1 MIQPYGTNNKQL
13 AFTIGLIIFL
23 TFPILAQQQPDFNL
37 ELLGQRNDYPNEL
50 YSDIWGYVG
59 QDGTEYAVIGTRQGT
74 AIYELSDP
82 GNPGLT
88 QYIPG
93 ATSIWRDMKTYE
105 EYIYVIADQGTDGL
119 LVIDMG
125 EAPDTVSW
133 SFYKPLLNVNG
144 VQRQLTDCHNVYVDE
159 NGYLYLSGCSLSD
172 GVLIFD
178 LNTDIEEPPY
188 LGRTPT
194 NYSHDV
200 FVRGD
205 TLWTS
210 DFNDGVF
217 SVVDVSNKQAPTLL
231 ATQPTGFQATHN
243 AWLSDDGNYFF
254 TTDERPNAYVEAYDV
269 SDLDNI
275 ELLDR
280 YRPLVTEG
288 RGVYPHNTFY
298 YNGFLVTSYYTDG
311 VKIIDAHRPQNLVE
325 VGSYDT
331 YGGPDGGTEGN
342 WGVYPYLPSG
352 LLLASDIQSGL
363 YVFEPR
369 YQQAAYLEGSVRSAR
384 DSSLLSDVEVTILS
398 DQPNQALTDRTGQ
411 FRTGQ
416 AQAGTFRVAINR
428 LGYVPDT
435 TQVTLVNGQVTLL
448 DVALQTTS
456 VYRVRL
462 QALHADENQAPVPR
476 ATFLLEGADVTYEL
490 QADQQGMAS
499 SSDILEGTYEV
510 TAGAWGFREANLGA
524 FTINGDQ
531 DLTARLEK
539 GFQDYFNLD
548 LGWQTSGTAS
558 SGNWVR
564 DVPIGTDFGTG
575 FINPGFDDP
584 NDPGSRCYMTGNGG
598 QDAGF
603 DDVDN
608 GIVTLES
615 PPMDLS
621 SYTDPRFSFALWF
634 VNDGGGSMLDDS
646 LRVSLTDGMTEVRL
660 ITLTESENAWRYV
673 DSFPIAD
680 LGLDLTQPLTLR
692 VQASDLPPNGH
703 LVEAAFDAFQV
714 VDAGVT
720 TSIKTN
726 QSLAATIRV
735 WPNPS
740 TGAFR
745 VRIDAPSE
753 VKALSLQVFNA
764 QGQLLEQRMLPD
776 FQTTL
781 RIGDSYQP
789 GLYTLIVRDTRSNKF
804 RTVRMVKQ

>member
-1 MIQPYGTNNKQL
+1 MNSKRL
-13 AFTIGLIIFL
+13 ACISGLIIFL
-23 TFPILAQQQPDFNL
+23 TLPVLAQQQPDFNL
-37 ELLGQRNDYPNEL
+37 ELVGQRNDYPTEL
-50 YSDIWGYVG
+50 YSDIWGYVDG
-59 QDGTEYAVIGTRQGT
+59 NGTEYGIIGTRRGT
-74 AIYELSDP
+74 AIYNLSDP
-82 GNPGLT
+82 ANPALT

-93 ATSIWRDMKTYE
+93 ASSIWRDMKTHE

-119 LVIDMG
+119 LVINME
-125 EAPDTVSW
+125 EAPDTVTW
-133 SFYKPLLNVNG
+133 SFYKPLLNING
-144 VQRQLTDCHNVYVDE
+144 VQRQLTDCHNVYIDE

-178 LNTDIEEPPY
+178 LNANIEEPPY

-217 SVVDVSNKQAPTLL
+217 SVVDVSNKQAPMLL

-254 TTDERPNAYVEAYDV
+254 TTDERPNAFVEAYDV

-275 ELLDR
+275 ELLDQ
-280 YRPLVTEG
+280 YRPIVTEG

-298 YNGFLVTSYYTDG
+298 YEGFLVTSYYTDG
-311 VKIIDAHRPQNLVE
+311 VKIIDANRPQNLVE

-331 YGGPDGGTEGN
+331 YQGPDGGTEGN

-363 YVFEPR
+363 YVFDPT
-369 YQQAAYLEGSVRSAR
+369 YQQAAYLEGRVRSAR
-384 DSSLLSDVEVTILS
+384 DSSLLSDVAITILS

-416 AQAGTFRVAINR
+416 EQAGTFRVAINR

-435 TQVTLVNGQVTLL
+435 VSVNLTNGEVTTLN
-448 DVALQTTS
+448 VALRTSS
-456 VYRVRL
+456 VYRVQI
-462 QALHADENQAPVPR
+462 QAVMTDEGQSPVPG
-476 ATFLLEGADVTYEL
+476 ATFLLEGEDVTYEL
-490 QADQQGMAS
+490 EADEQGLAS
-499 SSDILEGTYEV
+499 SSDILDGTYQV
-510 TAGAWGFREANLGA
+510 TAGAWGFREADLGSLL
-524 FTINGDQ
+524 IDGDQ
-531 DLTARLEK
+531 DLTAVLDS
-539 GFQDYFNLD
+539 GYQDFFNLD
-548 LGWQTSGTAS
+548 LGWQTSGTAT

-564 DVPIGTDFGTG
+564 DIPIGTDFGTG

-584 NDPGSRCYMTGNGG
+584 NDQGSRCYMTGNGG

-603 DDVDN
+603 DDIDN
-608 GIVTLES
+608 GFVLLES

-621 SYTDPRFSFALWF
+621 NYLDPRFSFALWF

-646 LRVSLTDGMTEVRL
+646 LRVSLTDGLNEVGL
-660 ITLTESENAWRYV
+660 ITLTESENTWRYV
-673 DSFPIAD
+673 DSLPVSD
-680 LGLDLTQPLTLR
+680 LGLDLNRPLTLR

-703 LVEAAFDAFQV
+703 LAEAAFDAFSV
-714 VDAGVT
+714 SDAGVT
-720 TSIKTN
+720 TSV
-726 QSLAATIRV
+726 SPSRLLAADIQV

-745 VRIDAPSE
+745 VQIDAPS
-753 VKALSLQVFNA
+753 VSGTMSMQVYNA
-764 QGQLLEQRMLPD
+764 RGQLVEQR
-776 FQTTL
+776 TVSNIHESL
-781 RIGDSYQP
+781 RVGESYQP
-789 GLYTLIVRDTRSNKF
+789 GLYTLIVRDARSNTF
-804 RTVRMVKQ
+804 GAVRMVKQ

>member
-1 MIQPYGTNNKQL
+1 MNPISSANKWL
-13 AFTIGLIIFL
+13 VITGSLIVFL
-23 TFPILAQQQPDFNL
+23 TVSALAQQQPDFNL
-37 ELLGQRNDYPNEL
+37 ELLGQRNDYPSEM
-50 YSDIWGYVG
+50 YSDIWGYVD
-59 QDGTEYAVIGTRQGT
+59 QDGTEYGIIGTRRGT

-82 GNPGLT
+82 SNPSLT

-93 ATSIWRDMKTYE
+93 ATSIWRDMKAYE

-119 LVIDMG
+119 LVVNMA
-125 EAPDTVSW
+125 EAPDTVTW
-133 SFYKPLLNVNG
+133 SFYKPLLFING
-144 VQRQLTDCHNVYVDE
+144 VQQQLTDCHNVYIDE
-159 NGYLYLSGCSLSD
+159 NGYLYLSGCSLSN

-178 LNTDIEEPPY
+178 LNADTEEPPY

-275 ELLDR
+275 ELVDQ

-298 YNGFLVTSYYTDG
+298 YEGFLVTSYYTDG

-331 YGGPDGGTEGN
+331 FGGPDGGTEGN

-352 LLLASDIQSGL
+352 LILASDVQSGL
-363 YVFEPR
+363 FVFEPN

-384 DSSLLSDVEVTILS
+384 DSSLLSDVAVTILS
-398 DQPNQALTDRTGQ
+398 DQVNRSLTDRTGQ

-435 TQVTLVNGQVTLL
+435 VEVDLVNGQVTTL
-448 DVALQTTS
+448 DVALQTSS
-456 VYRVRL
+456 VFRVQL
-462 QALHADENQAPVPR
+462 QALKADDNQSPVPG
-476 ATFLLEGADVTYEL
+476 ATFLLESNDITYEL
-490 QADQQGMAS
+490 EADQQGLAS
-499 SSDILEGTYEV
+499 SSDILEGTYRV
-510 TAGAWGFREANLGA
+510 RTGAWGFREANLGSL
-524 FTINGDQ
+524 TIDGDL
-531 DLTARLEK
+531 DLTARLDE
-539 GFQDYFNLD
+539 GYQDFFNLD
-548 LGWQTSGTAS
+548 LGWQASGTAT

-564 DVPIGTDFGTG
+564 AIPIGTDFGTG

-584 NDPGSRCYMTGNGG
+584 NDPGSRCYITGNGG

-608 GIVTLES
+608 GLVVLES
-615 PPMDLS
+615 PPLDLS
-621 SYTDPRFSFALWF
+621 SYTDPLFSFALWF

-646 LRVSLTDGMTEVRL
+646 LRVSLTDGTVEVTL
-660 ITLTESENAWRYV
+660 ITLTEPENAWRYV
-673 DSFPIAD
+673 DSLPVSD
-680 LGLDLTQPLTLR
+680 LGLNMNQPLTLR

-703 LVEAAFDAFQV
+703 LAEAGFDAFTV

-720 TSIKTN
+720 TSIPINKT
-726 QSLAATIRV
+726 LAADIRV

-740 TGAFR
+740 TGGFQ
-745 VRIDAPSE
+745 VRIDAPS
-753 VKALSLQVFNA
+753 VTGALSVQVFNA
-764 QGQLLEQRMLPD
+764 QGQMMEQRRLSD
-776 FQTTL
+776 VETTL
-781 RIGDSYQP
+781 RLGDSYQP
-789 GLYTLIVRDTRSNKF
+789 GLYTLIVRDSHSDTLRA
-804 RTVRMVKQ
+804 VRMVKQ